1 MALFLRCCLIR
12 YDALSL
18 ASGEAMRR
26 RDFNT
31 LLGALAFAAL
41 LGLANS
47 AIAEYPE
54 RRRRPVAKC

>member
-1 MALFLRCCLIR
+1 MKRC
-12 YDALSL
+12 
-18 ASGEAMRR
+18 E
-26 RDFNT
+26 FNI

-54 RRRRPVAKC
+54 RPVTIIVPFAAGGLLTLWHVFLPIG